1 MVSISLVDQFVSYI
15 KAEKNYSQHTIVAY
29 SNDLKTFCEYI
40 SWQFEIILPE
50 KIRHT
55 HLRSWIVHL
64 IEQGI
69 SPTAVNR
76 KISALRSWYKW
87 MLKRDHVQEN
97 PMLKIKGPKQAKR
110 LPVIVQES
118 GMGRLLEFSISDHDE
133 NAYITAR
140 DHFIIGM
147 LYATGMRRTELV
159 NLRVSDIN
167 FQRMEIRVL
176 GKGNKVR
183 SIPFTS
189 ELEVLIKNYLNVRSK
204 LDLNTDSDTLLLT
217 EKGKKIYDR
226 LVYSIV
232 NRKLAGITSLQK
244 KSPHVLRHSFATHLL
259 DNGADL
265 NAIKE
270 FLGHANLSATQI
282 YTHNSLTKLK
292 EVYQKAHPRS
302 TE

>member
-1 MVSISLVDQFVSYI
+1 MVWVGTVEHFVSYL
-15 KAEKNYSQHTIVAY
+15 KAEKNYSQHTIIAY
-29 SNDLKTFCEYI
+29 SNDLKSFCEYV
-40 SWQFEIILPE
+40 SGQFEIILPE

-55 HLRSWIVHL
+55 HIRSWIVHL
-64 IEQGI
+64 MEEGI

-87 MLKRDHVQEN
+87 MLKKDYVQEN
-97 PMLKIKGPKQAKR
+97 PMLKITGPKQAKR
-110 LPVIVQES
+110 LPVVVQES
-118 GMGRLLEFSISDHDE
+118 GMERLMESSISYPDE
-133 NAYITAR
+133 NIYISAR
-140 DHFIIGM
+140 DHFIIGI

-159 NLRVSDIN
+159 QLRVSDIN
-167 FQRMEIRVL
+167 FQRKEIRVL

-189 ELEVLIKNYLNVRSK
+189 ELEAMIKNYLDERSN
-204 LDLNTDSDTLLLT
+204 LTLTADTDALLLT

-226 LVYSIV
+226 LVYRIV
-232 NRKLAGITSLQK
+232 NRKLSGITSLRK

-270 FLGHANLSATQI
+270 ILGHANLSATQI

-302 TE
+302 SE